1 MEVINRFR
9 RGLNST
15 INAEVLGRIG
25 ITESLVPRTL
35 QTLQVLELIDDK
47 GTATTTLEGLRRAPE
62 QEFPVRLTEWLNR
75 VYADVLLYIDPATAS
90 KGAILDA
97 FRSYN
102 PVAQQPRM
110 VSLFTGL
117 YAAAGVRKGETTE
130 GTTVRV
136 VAGRKAAVRRL
147 LARPITPIAPTVSL
161 HTAHTTGLPPAIS
174 GLLSNLPKSGHG
186 WPKTRRDQFLATFGA
201 VLDFCFP
208 IQEQEGETASGDAG

>member
-35 QTLQVLELIDDK
+35 QTLQVLELIDEK

-75 VYADVLLYIDPATAS
+75 VYADVLLYIDPATAN

-117 YAAAGVRKGETTE
+117 YAAAGVRKAETTE
-130 GTTVRV
+130 SASVR

-147 LARPITPIAPTVSL
+147 LARPVATTTLTVPV
-161 HTAHTTGLPPAIS
+161 HTAHTTGLPSAIS
-174 GLLSNLPKSGHG
+174 GLLSNLPKSGQG
-186 WPKTRRDQFLATFGA
+186 WPKARRDQFLATFGA

-208 IQEQEGETASGDAG
+208 IQEQEGETASDDVG